1 MLAFGDRCQC
11 LLHCADGGG
20 ERPAA
25 NDRNTEIEKILNK
38 EKRHYIPMIDK
49 ILIANRG
56 EIALRIIR
64 ACRELGIETVA
75 VYSTADK
82 NALHAQIADRSVC
95 IGGAR
100 STDSYLN
107 SRAILA
113 ACEITGARAIHP
125 GFGFLS
131 ESSRFVRLCD
141 RCGIKWIGPG
151 AEAMEA
157 MGDKANAKATMI
169 KAGVPVVRGSDGVV
183 ADLDEAKRISAE
195 IGYPVLVKASAGGGG
210 RGIRRADSEKDLE
223 SALTAAKQEALRFF
237 GNDDVYI
244 EKFIVNP
251 RHVELQ
257 ILADEH
263 GNVIHLGERDC
274 SCQRRNQKVLEESPS
289 PIMTPELRERMGEAA
304 VKAAK
309 ACGYQNAGT
318 VEFLV
323 DNDRNFYFMEMN
335 ARIQVEHPVTEME
348 TGIDLIK
355 QQIMIADGMPL
366 GIKQEDVKLCG
377 HTIECRINAEDPKN
391 GFRPC
396 PGRIESVHCPGG
408 FGVRIDTAVYQG
420 YEIPQYYDNMIAK
433 LIVHG
438 QDREEAITKMRVA
451 LGEML
456 IEGVQTN
463 IDYQLNLLRD
473 KEFRSGRFDIGFL
486 NRKDF
491 S

>member
-1 MLAFGDRCQC
+1 MF
-11 LLHCADGGG
+11 
-20 ERPAA
+20 
-25 NDRNTEIEKILNK
+25 K
-38 EKRHYIPMIDK
+38 K

-56 EIALRIIR
+56 EIAVRIIR

-107 SRAILA
+107 TRAILA

-251 RHVELQ
+251 RHVEIQ

-289 PIMTPELRERMGEAA
+289 PMMTPELRERMGEAA

-355 QQIMIADGMPL
+355 QQ
-366 GIKQEDVKLCG
+366 KKW
-377 HTIECRINAEDPKN
+377 
-391 GFRPC
+391 
-396 PGRIESVHCPGG
+396 
-408 FGVRIDTAVYQG
+408 
-420 YEIPQYYDNMIAK
+420 
-433 LIVHG
+433 
-438 QDREEAITKMRVA
+438 
-451 LGEML
+451 ML
-456 IEGVQTN
+456 I
-463 IDYQLNLLRD
+463 
-473 KEFRSGRFDIGFL
+473 
-486 NRKDF
+486 
-491 S
+491 

>member
-1 MLAFGDRCQC
+1 M
-11 LLHCADGGG
+11 
-20 ERPAA
+20 
-25 NDRNTEIEKILNK
+25 IE
-38 EKRHYIPMIDK
+38 K

-56 EIALRIIR
+56 EIALRVIR
-64 ACRELGIETVA
+64 ACRELGIQTVA

-82 NALHAQIADRSVC
+82 NALHAQIADQSVC
-95 IGGAR
+95 IGGPK

-141 RCGIKWIGPG
+141 KCGIKWIGPG
-151 AEAMEA
+151 ADAMDA

-169 KAGVPVVRGSDGVV
+169 KAGVPVVRGSDGIVTS
-183 ADLDEAKRISAE
+183 LDEAKSISAE

-210 RGIRRADSEKDLE
+210 RGIRRADSEKELE
-223 SALTAAKQEALRFF
+223 GALAAAKEEALRFF
-237 GNDDVYI
+237 GNDEVYI
-244 EKFIVNP
+244 EKFIVDP
-251 RHVELQ
+251 RHIEIQ

-289 PIMTPELRERMGEAA
+289 PIMTPELRAKMGEAA

-309 ACGYQNAGT
+309 ACGYHNAGT

-323 DNDRNFYFMEMN
+323 DKDRNFYFMEMN
-335 ARIQVEHPVTEME
+335 ARIQVEHPVTEMA
-348 TGIDLIK
+348 TGIDLVK
-355 QQIMIADGMPL
+355 QQILIASGLPL
-366 GIKQEDVKLCG
+366 SIKQEDVRLSG

-391 GFRPC
+391 NFRPC
-396 PGRIESVHCPGG
+396 PGKIEGIHAPGG
-408 FGVRIDTAVYQG
+408 FGVRIDTAAYQG

-438 QDREEAITKMRVA
+438 CDRTEAINKMRVA
-451 LGEML
+451 LSEML

-463 IDYQLNLLRD
+463 IDYQLALVRD
-473 KEFRSGRFDIGFL
+473 EEFIKGEFDIGFL
-486 NRKDF
+486 NRKQLL
-491 S
+491 

>member
-1 MLAFGDRCQC
+1 
-11 LLHCADGGG
+11 
-20 ERPAA
+20 
-25 NDRNTEIEKILNK
+25 
-38 EKRHYIPMIDK
+38 
-49 ILIANRG
+49 
-56 EIALRIIR
+56 
-64 ACRELGIETVA
+64 
-75 VYSTADK
+75 
-82 NALHAQIADRSVC
+82 
-95 IGGAR
+95 
-100 STDSYLN
+100 
-107 SRAILA
+107 
-113 ACEITGARAIHP
+113 
-125 GFGFLS
+125 
-131 ESSRFVRLCD
+131 
-141 RCGIKWIGPG
+141 
-151 AEAMEA
+151 
-157 MGDKANAKATMI
+157 
-169 KAGVPVVRGSDGVV
+169 
-183 ADLDEAKRISAE
+183 
-195 IGYPVLVKASAGGGG
+195 
-210 RGIRRADSEKDLE
+210 
-223 SALTAAKQEALRFF
+223 
-237 GNDDVYI
+237 
-244 EKFIVNP
+244 
-251 RHVELQ
+251 
-257 ILADEH
+257 
-263 GNVIHLGERDC
+263 
-274 SCQRRNQKVLEESPS
+274 
-289 PIMTPELRERMGEAA
+289 MTPELRERMGEAA

-355 QQIMIADGMPL
+355 QQIMIASGMPL